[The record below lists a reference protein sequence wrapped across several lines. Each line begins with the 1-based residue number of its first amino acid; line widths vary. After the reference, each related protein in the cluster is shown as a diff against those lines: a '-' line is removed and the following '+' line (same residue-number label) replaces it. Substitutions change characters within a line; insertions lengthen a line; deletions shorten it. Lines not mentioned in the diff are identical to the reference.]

1 MFYHQMLWYFLKS
14 NELSPTT
21 ETCGHINAQP
31 PRQQQTMTNTARNTC
46 FFHSFFQH
54 SGHQLCYICSAMLNL
69 KYIYGIIF
77 ISLSAWVIYAYV
89 TTTEIIQSQE
99 IYAHIINISGKQRML
114 SQKTTLIAKRY
125 YETGDE
131 KLKAHLIE
139 LYRLMKKDHR
149 EIANTHLTSEQI
161 TDIYYKPPI
170 NLNKKVEDYL
180 NLVARFIES
189 KDQKTLKEME
199 AASFELLPQINQT
212 VYIFE
217 QESNE
222 KTHALMQRELFI
234 LIGTLL
240 TLVIEAAVIVIPAIR
255 IASRKDSDLRRL
267 IEKRTREL
275 ERLSV
280 TDQLTKLYNRRKIDK
295 FLETEIE
302 QARRYNQ
309 SFSLI
314 LIDIDYFKKIND
326 NYGHLV
332 GDRVLQALSKL
343 FSSNIRKTDMVGRW
357 GGEEFLIIS
366 LEKDPE
372 KVLIFVEKLRA
383 LVDNHHFKTVDN
395 ITCSFGVAHF
405 TEGDTVDSLLRR
417 TDVAL
422 YEAKKSGR
430 NCVKTEKSKHL
441 FSV

>member
-1 MFYHQMLWYFLKS
+1 MFK
-14 NELSPTT
+14 
-21 ETCGHINAQP
+21 
-31 PRQQQTMTNTARNTC
+31 
-46 FFHSFFQH
+46 
-54 SGHQLCYICSAMLNL
+54 L

-77 ISLSAWVIYAYV
+77 LSLSAWVIYAYV
-89 TTTEIIQSQE
+89 TTTEIIQSQK

-131 KLKAHLIE
+131 ELKTHLIE
-139 LYRLMKKDHR
+139 LYQLMKKEHQ
-149 EIANTHLTSEQI
+149 ELTNTHLTSEKI
-161 TDIYYKPPI
+161 NAIYHLPPD
-170 NLNKKVEDYL
+170 NLNKKIEDYL
-180 NLVARFIES
+180 NLIAHFIKNKNGE
-189 KDQKTLKEME
+189 TLKEIE
-199 AASFELLPQINQT
+199 TASFKLLPLINKA

-217 QESNE
+217 YESNK
-222 KTHALMQRELFI
+222 KTSALMQRELFI

-255 IASRKDSDLRRL
+255 IASRKDCELRRL

-275 ERLSV
+275 EKLSV
-280 TDQLTKLYNRRKIDK
+280 TDQLTKLYNRRKIDNI
-295 FLETEIE
+295 LATEIE
-302 QARRYNQ
+302 QARRYKQ

-314 LIDIDYFKKIND
+314 LIDIDHFKKIND
-326 NYGHLV
+326 RYGHLV

-343 FSSNIRKTDMVGRW
+343 FSSSIRKTDMVGRW

-366 LEKDPE
+366 LEKDLE

-383 LVDNHHFKTVDN
+383 LVDSHHFKTVGN

-405 TEGDTVDSLLRR
+405 TQGDTIDSLLRR
-417 TDVAL
+417 ADIAL

-430 NCVKTEKSKHL
+430 NCVKTEQGKHL